1 MVNIFSR
8 SNYILKKFKRRHDLI
23 LKFLGMFYSDEDKIN
38 YEVSLEYDL
47 Q

>member
-1 MVNIFSR
+1 MVNVYPR
-8 SNYILKKFKRRHDLI
+8 SKLILKKFKRRHDLI
-23 LKFLGMFYSDEDKIN
+23 LQFLGMFYSDEDKIN